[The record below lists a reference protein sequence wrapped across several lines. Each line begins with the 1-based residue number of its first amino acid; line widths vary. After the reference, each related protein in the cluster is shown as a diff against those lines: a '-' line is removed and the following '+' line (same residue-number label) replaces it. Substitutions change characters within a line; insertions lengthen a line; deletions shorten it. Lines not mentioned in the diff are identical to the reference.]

1 MEKAKPAGSST
12 KGADLQNRSTTIYMD
27 LVRALQDAGMTS
39 QKYVDDSARTYLTKL
54 REVSDDV
61 QRRYREA
68 YLTYALATQQAL
80 ADVSQ
85 QSRALDAQRD
95 FIAAAQN
102 IESDLQKRL
111 EEVNREWL
119 DAVQSG
125 QTDVKNRVRE
135 AYRNYLR
142 GQQELWASLDINA
155 LVGA

>member
-1 MEKAKPAGSST
+1 MEKAKSAESST
-12 KGADLQNRSTTIYMD
+12 KGVDLQSRSTAIYMD

-39 QKYVDDSARTYLTKL
+39 QKYVDDSARTYLAKL

-80 ADVSQ
+80 AGVSQ
-85 QSRALDAQRD
+85 QPQALDAQRD
-95 FIAAAQN
+95 FVAAAQN

-111 EEVNREWL
+111 EQANREWL

-125 QTDVKNRVRE
+125 QTDVKNRLRE